1 MLIGLNVVVKDM
13 KKILPLIFAAI
24 LFSCDNEPEHEG
36 SIRITETSAGY
47 KENPSGSQYKYLN
60 SFAASVINTTHAPVK
75 GHVRFEIKEYG
86 YINSST
92 ETVTNEKGFQKT
104 FFATLET
111 DKIIDESY
119 LLKAEFV
126 RE

>member
-1 MLIGLNVVVKDM
+1 M
-13 KKILPLIFAAI
+13 KKIGFIAFIFLLIGC
-24 LFSCDNEPEHEG
+24 SEDNTSHEG
-36 SIRITETSAGY
+36 TINIISTGFNYANNNGVYSSYFSAT
-47 KENPSGSQYKYLN
+47 
-60 SFAASVINTTHAPVK
+60 VVNTTHAPVK

-92 ETVTNEKGFQKT
+92 ETVTNEKGHQKT

-119 LLKAEFV
+119 LVKAEFV

>member
-1 MLIGLNVVVKDM
+1 MKNVIKIISVLFVVLIYGCSD
-13 KKILPLIFAAI
+13 
-24 LFSCDNEPEHEG
+24 DNTSHEG

-60 SFAASVINTTHAPVK
+60 SFAASVVNTTHAPVK

>member
-1 MLIGLNVVVKDM
+1 M

-36 SIRITETSAGY
+36 SVRIVSTGHGY
-47 KENPSGSQYKYLN
+47 KDKGPDNDYYLN
-60 SFAASVINTTHAPVK
+60 SFTASVVNTTHAPVK